1 MLIINIISWA
11 IVGLVLGTVWAI
23 IAADRHIKVSEARV
37 FGICGALVGGF
48 AFFGSSVPGKY
59 NVTALLTS
67 LLGAVIF
74 LFIDAL
80 ISHRRPG
87 PRAPIDQTASTD

>member
-1 MLIINIISWA
+1 MLIMNIISWM
-11 IVGLVLGTVWAI
+11 IVGLVLGTAWAT
-23 IAADRHIKVSEARV
+23 IAPDRHIKLSQTRI
-37 FGICGALVGGF
+37 FGVCGALVGGF
-48 AFFGSSVPGKY
+48 AFFGTSLPGKY